1 MPFPNID
8 PIAIHIGPFAVHWYG
23 IAYVVGILG
32 WWRYSLWLSDKYPNP
47 SRKDID
53 DFIVWAVFGVVLGG
67 RLGYVLFY
75 KPDYYFSHPLEIL
88 QTWHGGMSFHG
99 GLLGVIVTIAF
110 FARKR
115 GMGFLDF
122 SDVACC
128 GVPIGLFFGRIAN
141 FLNGELFGR
150 ITDSSWGVIFPHGG
164 PLPRHP
170 SQLYEAFF
178 EGALLFFV
186 MTFFATKSPLGHR
199 RGFLTGLFLAG
210 YAVAR
215 ITAEFFREPDA
226 FLGFFAGGV
235 TMGQILS
242 LPALAF
248 GLFLMI
254 RTRQS
259 HVAP

>member
-8 PIAIHIGPFAVHWYG
+8 PVAFHLGPIAIHWYG

-32 WWRYSLWLSDKYPNP
+32 WWRYTLWLSDKYPQIT
-47 SRKDID
+47 RKDID

-75 KPDYYFSHPLEIL
+75 KPEYYLSHPLEIL

-99 GLLGVIVTIAF
+99 GLLGVIVAIALF
-110 FARKR
+110 TRQRGLTFLQFA
-115 GMGFLDF
+115 
-122 SDVACC
+122 DVGAC

-141 FLNGELFGR
+141 FLNSELYGR
-150 ITDSSWGVIFPHGG
+150 VTDFEYGVIFPNGG
-164 PLPRHP
+164 PLPRHA
-170 SQLYEAFF
+170 SQLYEAFL
-178 EGALLFFV
+178 EGAILFVV
-186 MTFFATKSPLGHR
+186 MTYFAMKTDCGKK

-210 YAVAR
+210 YGLAR
-215 ITAEFFREPDA
+215 IAAEFFREPDA
-226 FLGFFAGGV
+226 FLGYFAGGI

-248 GLFLMI
+248 GLLLMI
-254 RTRQS
+254 RAKKAS
-259 HVAP
+259 

>member
-8 PIAIHIGPFAVHWYG
+8 PIAFHLGPIAVHWYG

-32 WWRYSLWLSDKYPNP
+32 WWRYTLWLSDKYPQIT
-47 SRKDID
+47 RKDID

-75 KPDYYFSHPLEIL
+75 KPEYYLTHPLEIV

-99 GLLGVIVTIAF
+99 GLLGVIIAVAL
-110 FARKR
+110 FARQR
-115 GMGFLDF
+115 GLTFLQF
-122 SDVACC
+122 ADVGSC

-141 FLNGELFGR
+141 FLNSELYGR
-150 ITDSSWGVIFPHGG
+150 ITDFEWGVIFPNGG
-164 PLPRHP
+164 PLPRHA
-170 SQLYEAFF
+170 SQLYEAFL
-178 EGALLFFV
+178 EGFVLFLV
-186 MTFFATKSPLGHR
+186 MTYFATKTNFGQK
-199 RGFLTGLFLAG
+199 RGFLTGLFLTG
-210 YAVAR
+210 YGVAR

-226 FLGFFAGGV
+226 FLGYFAGGI

-254 RTRQS
+254 RAQKP
-259 HVAP
+259 HDAA